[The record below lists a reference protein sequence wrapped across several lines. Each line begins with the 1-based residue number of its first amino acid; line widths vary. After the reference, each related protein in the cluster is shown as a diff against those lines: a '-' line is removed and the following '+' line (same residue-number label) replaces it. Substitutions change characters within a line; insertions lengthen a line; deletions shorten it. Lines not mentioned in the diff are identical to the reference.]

1 MTKKKQP
8 NDTAPVGRTA
18 ELRVERM
25 ALADMRPHP
34 RNPRHHPD
42 PGTPAWDSLRAS
54 LEHDYFDPLVVNV
67 RPGPEEFMLVS
78 GHLRRKVLIA
88 AGYTHADVAVV
99 DYDSATHLARL
110 LAANKQQGDDI
121 DSEMVELLRELSSSV
136 DFDVALTGFELDD
149 ITALIADPPVI
160 PSKDQNE
167 NPGGRMNR
175 DGKMREVVAVGRWIG
190 TAPVEQVSA
199 AYTIVE
205 RIGQDAAAER
215 ICQFIIDH
223 EDIFSR

>member
-110 LAANKQQGDDI
+110 LAANNLQGKNIEEDMRAVLVDLAA
-121 DSEMVELLRELSSSV
+121 VA
-136 DFDVALTGFELDD
+136 DFDLSLTGFD
-149 ITALIADPPVI
+149 IADIDGIIGRFSVDPLADPPALPDGDKTPFVNMTFTLHDSQAEVVRAAL
-160 PSKDQNE
+160 SKAKDDGVTDSAVNE
-167 NPGGRMNR
+167 NGNGNALTAI
-175 DGKMREVVAVGRWIG
+175 AVEYLG
-190 TAPVEQVSA
+190 
-199 AYTIVE
+199 
-205 RIGQDAAAER
+205 
-215 ICQFIIDH
+215 
-223 EDIFSR
+223 